1 MFSSS
6 DLIELGNI
14 GYWNGEAVGLGN
26 KSQGERKSMK
36 TKHPITYLLMAAG
49 LVGIC
54 AINAFAQTAA
64 RFSMTVPPSSSSSPG
79 DAGVRSHTTL
89 RYIAPGAITGE
100 PQASGPPFPGFL
112 FETPASLACIYEL
125 QFSFA
130 GCNPNVVTANPM
142 GGGRAIAVVDAYDD
156 ANAFIDLQSFSAQ
169 FGVKAITPSTF
180 QVVFAPAGGST
191 PGSCAAGPAPQ
202 PASAAA
208 NGWDVEE
215 SVDIEYAH
223 AMAPAAKL
231 YLVEAQTNN
240 DLDLYCGVTVASE
253 LVAKAGGGEVSMS
266 WGGGEFAGET
276 AVDPVFTQHGVV
288 YFASS
293 GDSPGVIYPSA
304 SPNVVS
310 VGGTTLSMNINTGTF
325 EFENT
330 WQDGG
335 GGPSA
340 FEPRPGYQNEIA
352 FLVGSQRGTPDI
364 AADANLNTGVWV
376 LDTLVFGPGS
386 WYIVGGTSVSAP
398 VMAGIVN
405 GANSFSV
412 SSQAELTKMYSSR
425 SGFNDITFGNCGPY
439 NGTLATFGWDSCTG
453 LGSPDGYAGK

>member
-1 MFSSS
+1 
-6 DLIELGNI
+6 
-14 GYWNGEAVGLGN
+14 
-26 KSQGERKSMK
+26 MK
-36 TKHPITYLLMAAG
+36 PKPSITFLPMAAG
-49 LVGIC
+49 LVSFC
-54 AINAFAQTAA
+54 AMTASAQTAA
-64 RFSMTVPPSSSSSPG
+64 RITITIPPSSGSNPG

-89 RYIAPGAITGE
+89 RYIAPGAVTGE

-125 QFSFA
+125 APSFA
-130 GCNPNVVTANPM
+130 GCNPNLVTTNPK

-156 ANAFIDLQSFSAQ
+156 PNAFIDLQGFSAQ
-169 FGVKAITPSTF
+169 FGVKPVTPATF
-180 QVVFAPAGGST
+180 QVVYAPAGGST

-223 AMAPAAKL
+223 AMAPGAKL
-231 YLVEAQTNN
+231 YLVEAQTNF
-240 DLDLYCGVTVASE
+240 DTDLYCAVTVASG
-253 LVAKAGGGEVSMS
+253 LVAAAGGGEVSMS
-266 WGGGEFAGET
+266 WGGGEFTGET
-276 AVDPVFTQHGVV
+276 AVDPIFTQHGVV

-310 VGGTTLSMNINTGTF
+310 VGGTTLSMNINSGDF

-340 FEPRPGYQNEIA
+340 VEPRPSYQNGIA

-364 AADANLNTGVWV
+364 AAEANLNTGVWV
-376 LDTLVFGPGS
+376 LDSLVFGPGS
-386 WYIVGGTSVSAP
+386 WYIVGGTSVASP

-405 GANSFSV
+405 GANSFAA
-412 SSQAELTKMYSSR
+412 SSQAELTKMYASR
-425 SGFNDITFGNCGPY
+425 FGFNDIVFGVCGPY
-439 NGTLATFGWDSCTG
+439 NGTVAAFGWDFCTG
-453 LGSPDGYAGK
+453 LGSPDGYTGK

>member
-1 MFSSS
+1 
-6 DLIELGNI
+6 
-14 GYWNGEAVGLGN
+14 
-26 KSQGERKSMK
+26 MK
-36 TKHPITYLLMAAG
+36 PKHSITFLPVAAG
-49 LVGIC
+49 LVSFC
-54 AINAFAQTAA
+54 AMTASAQTAA
-64 RFSMTVPPSSSSSPG
+64 RITITIPPSSGSNPG

-89 RYIAPGAITGE
+89 RYIAPGAVTGE

-125 QFSFA
+125 APSFA
-130 GCNPNVVTANPM
+130 GCNPNLVTTNPK

-156 ANAFIDLQSFSAQ
+156 PNAFIDLQGFSAQ
-169 FGVKAITPSTF
+169 FGVKPVTPATF
-180 QVVFAPAGGST
+180 QVVYAPAGGST

-223 AMAPAAKL
+223 AMAPGAKL
-231 YLVEAQTNN
+231 YLVEAQTNF
-240 DLDLYCGVTVASE
+240 DTDLYCAVTVASG
-253 LVAKAGGGEVSMS
+253 LVAAAGGGEVSMS
-266 WGGGEFAGET
+266 WGGGEFTGET
-276 AVDPVFTQHGVV
+276 AVDPIFTQHGVV

-310 VGGTTLSMNINTGTF
+310 VGGTTLSMNINSGDF

-340 FEPRPGYQNEIA
+340 VEPRPSYQNGIA

-364 AADANLNTGVWV
+364 AAEANLNTGVWV
-376 LDTLVFGPGS
+376 LDSLVFGPGS
-386 WYIVGGTSVSAP
+386 WYIVGGTSVASP

-405 GANSFSV
+405 GANSFAA
-412 SSQAELTKMYSSR
+412 SSQTELTKMYASR
-425 SGFNDITFGNCGPY
+425 FGFNDIVFGVCGPY
-439 NGTLATFGWDSCTG
+439 NGTVAAFGWDFCTG
-453 LGSPDGYAGK
+453 LGSPDGYTGK